1 MEKSDDKDFGPDRQN
16 AQLQTLADQA
26 FKAPRS
32 CRKQENPQRKKVEM
46 HATRW
51 DKKKIAKKP
60 QQKKRGG
67 EKGRK
72 ADKTIVVGE
81 TEVANATLQG
91 ATKLKERKLS
101 NLIEKE
107 SEGINFGKVMKNFEK
122 KLTFIQD
129 MESLRLVWFLVY
141 LICKEKKEQSLIEH
155 ASSSK

>member
-32 CRKQENPQRKKVEM
+32 RRKQQNPQRKKVEM
-46 HATRW
+46 HATRG
-51 DKKKIAKKP
+51 DKKKITKKP

-107 SEGINFGKVMKNFEK
+107 SEGINFD
-122 KLTFIQD
+122 L
-129 MESLRLVWFLVY
+129 
-141 LICKEKKEQSLIEH
+141 
-155 ASSSK
+155 

>member
-1 MEKSDDKDFGPDRQN
+1 
-16 AQLQTLADQA
+16 
-26 FKAPRS
+26 
-32 CRKQENPQRKKVEM
+32 M
-46 HATRW
+46 HATRG
-51 DKKKIAKKP
+51 DKKKITKKP

-141 LICKEKKEQSLIEH
+141 LICKEKKERSLIER